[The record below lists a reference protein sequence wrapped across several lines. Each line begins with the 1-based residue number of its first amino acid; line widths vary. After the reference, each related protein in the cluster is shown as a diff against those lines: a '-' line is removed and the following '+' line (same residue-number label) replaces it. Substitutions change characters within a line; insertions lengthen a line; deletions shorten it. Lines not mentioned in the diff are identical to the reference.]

1 MLEYNLKTVIIM
13 IFGGMGYVENN
24 LYVTGFAWS
33 PAYLLDGEVPVIFE
47 SGFHCM
53 ARIYETE
60 IKQIIHDKTPQYLFI
75 THVHYDH
82 CGATSYFREAFPGIR
97 IAASQRAAEIIQRP
111 NAQGLMASLSKN
123 AFGIISSMD
132 SVDKEM
138 LLDSDFEPFSVDMA
152 LKDMDEVNVCHGITV
167 QVFET
172 PGHTRD
178 MLSYYIP
185 EKKILVATEST
196 GCRSQTGQIITEFLV
211 DFEKYITSLKRL
223 SCLDIEVLCQGH
235 HFVFTGDDVKRHL
248 DESLK
253 SAQRFRDKVISFLKE
268 EGGSVDRVVELV
280 KAMEYDTNPG
290 PKQPEK
296 AYLINLRTRVAHLAQ
311 SLSSGK

>member
-1 MLEYNLKTVIIM
+1 M
-13 IFGGMGYVENN
+13 IFSGKGYIENN

-33 PAYLLDGEVPVIFE
+33 PAYLIDGDVPVIFE

-53 ARIYETE
+53 ARIYEADIRQVIE
-60 IKQIIHDKTPQYLFI
+60 NKMPQYLFI

-82 CGATSYFREAFPGIR
+82 CGATSYLKKAFPSIR
-97 IAASQRAAEIIQRP
+97 VAASQRAAEIIQRP
-111 NAQGLMASLSKN
+111 NAQSLMSSLSKN
-123 AFGIISSMD
+123 AYGIISSMEN
-132 SVDKEM
+132 VDKKM
-138 LLDSDFEPFSVDMA
+138 LLQDYFEPFSIDMT
-152 LKDMDEVNVCHGITV
+152 LKDMDRIYVCHGITV

-185 EKKILVATEST
+185 EKKILIATEST
-196 GCRSQTGQIITEFLV
+196 GCRSQTGHIVTEFLV
-211 DFEKYITSLKRL
+211 DFEKYIESLKRL
-223 SCLDIEVLCQGH
+223 SYLDIDVLCQGH
-235 HFVFTGDDVKRHL
+235 HFVFTGDDVRRHL

-253 SAQRFRDKVISFLKE
+253 SAQRFRDNVISFLKE
-268 EGGSVDRVVELV
+268 EGGSVDRVVEIV

-296 AYLINLRTRVAHLAQ
+296 AYLLNLRTRVAHIAQ
-311 SLSSGK
+311 SLSSVK

>member
-1 MLEYNLKTVIIM
+1 M
-13 IFGGMGYVENN
+13 IFSGKGYIENN

-33 PAYLLDGEVPVIFE
+33 PAYLIDGDVPVIFE

-53 ARIYETE
+53 ARIYEADIRQVIE
-60 IKQIIHDKTPQYLFI
+60 NKMPQYLFI

-82 CGATSYFREAFPGIR
+82 CGATSYLRKAFPSIR
-97 IAASQRAAEIIQRP
+97 VAASQRAAEIIQRP
-111 NAQGLMASLSKN
+111 NAQSLMSSLSKN
-123 AFGIISSMD
+123 AYGIISSMEN
-132 SVDKEM
+132 VDKKM
-138 LLDSDFEPFSVDMA
+138 LLQDYFEPFSIDMT
-152 LKDMDEVNVCHGITV
+152 LKDMDRIYVCHGITV

-185 EKKILVATEST
+185 EKKILIATEST
-196 GCRSQTGQIITEFLV
+196 GCRSQTGHIVTEFLV

-223 SCLDIEVLCQGH
+223 SMLDIDVLCQGH
-235 HFVFTGDDVKRHL
+235 HFVFTGDDVRRHL

-253 SAQRFRDKVISFLKE
+253 SAQRFRDNVISFLKE
-268 EGGSVDRVVELV
+268 EGGSVDRVVEIV

-296 AYLINLRTRVAHLAQ
+296 AYLLNLRTRVAHIAQ
-311 SLSSGK
+311 SLSSVK

>member
-1 MLEYNLKTVIIM
+1 M
-13 IFGGMGYVENN
+13 IFSGKGYIENN

-33 PAYLLDGEVPVIFE
+33 PAYLIDGDVPVIFE

-53 ARIYETE
+53 ARIYEADIRQVIE
-60 IKQIIHDKTPQYLFI
+60 NKMPQYLFI

-82 CGATSYFREAFPGIR
+82 CGATSYLRKAFPGIR
-97 IAASQRAAEIIQRP
+97 VAASQRAAEIIQRP
-111 NAQGLMASLSKN
+111 NAQSLMSSLSKN
-123 AFGIISSMD
+123 AFGIISSMEN
-132 SVDKEM
+132 VDKKM
-138 LLDSDFEPFSVDMA
+138 LLQDYFEPFSIDMT
-152 LKDMDEVNVCHGITV
+152 LKDMDRIYVCHGITV

-185 EKKILVATEST
+185 EKKILIATEST
-196 GCRSQTGQIITEFLV
+196 GCRSQTGHIVTEFLV

-223 SCLDIEVLCQGH
+223 SMLDIDVLCQGH
-235 HFVFTGDDVKRHL
+235 HFVFTGDDVRRHL

-253 SAQRFRDKVISFLKE
+253 SAQRFRDNVISFLKE
-268 EGGSVDRVVELV
+268 EGGSVDRVVEIV

-296 AYLINLRTRVAHLAQ
+296 AYLLNLRTRVAHIAQ
-311 SLSSGK
+311 SLSSVK

>member
-1 MLEYNLKTVIIM
+1 M
-13 IFGGMGYVENN
+13 IFSGKGYIENN

-33 PAYLLDGEVPVIFE
+33 PAYLIDGDVPVIFE

-53 ARIYETE
+53 ARIYEADIRQVIE
-60 IKQIIHDKTPQYLFI
+60 NKMPQYLFI

-82 CGATSYFREAFPGIR
+82 CGATSYLRKAFPSIR
-97 IAASQRAAEIIQRP
+97 VAASQRAAEIIQRP
-111 NAQGLMASLSKN
+111 NAQSLMSSLSKN
-123 AFGIISSMD
+123 AFGIISSMEN
-132 SVDKEM
+132 VDKKM
-138 LLDSDFEPFSVDMA
+138 LLQDYFEPFSIDMT
-152 LKDMDEVNVCHGITV
+152 LKDMDRIYVCHGITV

-185 EKKILVATEST
+185 EKKILIATEST
-196 GCRSQTGQIITEFLV
+196 GCRSQTGHIVTEFLV

-223 SCLDIEVLCQGH
+223 SMLDIDVLCQGH
-235 HFVFTGDDVKRHL
+235 HFVFTGDDVRRHL

-253 SAQRFRDKVISFLKE
+253 SAQRFRDNVISFLKE
-268 EGGSVDRVVELV
+268 EGGSVDRVVEIV

-296 AYLINLRTRVAHLAQ
+296 AYLLNLRTRVAHIAQ
-311 SLSSGK
+311 SLSSVK